1 MEFAWNTQKNKL
13 TDVKGK
19 EIEQE
24 RKSNNLKNEDI
35 DRRKTHLNYDLI
47 KSDLNLYQRVKK
59 RIDEV
64 RENSRI
70 QKNSVVM
77 YSNVITVN
85 EETYKSWGLGK
96 TKKYFESVTEYFKH
110 EFGEENIVSAKVHLD
125 ETAPHMHLQLVP
137 VSSEGKLQA
146 HKLMT
151 KDRINKIHSEAPKWL
166 QERGFEVE
174 RGKGKTGKK
183 NIKDIY
189 KYKAKKLEESVLE
202 LEDKI
207 VNLNKELERLEYEK
221 RTKVENLEESYRNYK
236 QHFFYIGQ
244 IDNIATVEI
253 EEGLFNKT
261 KTDFIKLHKDDF
273 NKLKECA
280 LKSVTQDSIRAYL
293 YSDFKRL
300 EEDNRR
306 LEEEKKEFE
315 EKYIEEY
322 WGHKRKDVK
331 FKFALEQLE
340 DRNSFIREN
349 DLIDMYN
356 DFIKRK
362 ENEKYNKIAISKS
375 NSADKDFEL

>member
-35 DRRKTHLNYDLI
+35 DRRKTYLNYDLI
-47 KSDLNLYQRVKK
+47 KSNLNLYQRVKK

-85 EETYKSWGLGK
+85 EETYKNWGLGK
-96 TKKYFESVTEYFKH
+96 TKKYFEAVTEYFKN

-151 KDRINKIHSEAPKWL
+151 KDRINKIHSDAPKWL
-166 QERGFEVE
+166 LERGFEVE

-189 KYKAKKLEESVLE
+189 KYKA
-202 LEDKI
+202 
-207 VNLNKELERLEYEK
+207 
-221 RTKVENLEESYRNYK
+221 
-236 QHFFYIGQ
+236 
-244 IDNIATVEI
+244 
-253 EEGLFNKT
+253 
-261 KTDFIKLHKDDF
+261 
-273 NKLKECA
+273 
-280 LKSVTQDSIRAYL
+280 
-293 YSDFKRL
+293 
-300 EEDNRR
+300 
-306 LEEEKKEFE
+306 
-315 EKYIEEY
+315 
-322 WGHKRKDVK
+322 
-331 FKFALEQLE
+331 
-340 DRNSFIREN
+340 
-349 DLIDMYN
+349 
-356 DFIKRK
+356 
-362 ENEKYNKIAISKS
+362 
-375 NSADKDFEL
+375 

>member
-35 DRRKTHLNYDLI
+35 DRRKTYLNYDLI
-47 KSDLNLYQRVKK
+47 KSNLNLYQRVKK

-85 EETYKSWGLGK
+85 EETYKNWGLGK
-96 TKKYFESVTEYFKH
+96 TKKYFEAVTEYFKN

-151 KDRINKIHSEAPKWL
+151 KDRINKIHSDAPKWL

-189 KYKAKKLEESVLE
+189 KYKAKRLEESVLA

-207 VNLNKELERLEYEK
+207 VNLNKELEQLEYEK
-221 RTKVENLEESYRNYK
+221 RTKAENLEESYRNYD
-236 QHFFYIGQ
+236 QHFFYVGQ
-244 IDNIATVEI
+244 INNIATVEI
-253 EEGLFNKT
+253 EEGLFNKV
-261 KTDFIKLHKDDF
+261 KTDFLKVHKGDF

-280 LKSVTQDSIRAYL
+280 LKFVTQESIKSYL

-300 EEDNRR
+300 EEYNKR
-306 LEEEKKEFE
+306 LESEKKEFE
-315 EKYIEEY
+315 EKYSEEH
-322 WGHKRKDVK
+322 WSHKRN
-331 FKFALEQLE
+331 
-340 DRNSFIREN
+340 RNMLKIRSEEVRDLKSFI
-349 DLIDMYN
+349 
-356 DFIKRK
+356 
-362 ENEKYNKIAISKS
+362 NEKNMIDEYNIFL
-375 NSADKDFEL
+375 NR

>member
-24 RKSNNLKNEDI
+24 RKSDNLKNEDI
-35 DRRKTHLNYDLI
+35 DRSKTCLNYDLI

-85 EETYKSWGLGK
+85 EETYKNWGLGK
-96 TKKYFESVTEYFKH
+96 TKKYFKAVTEYFKH

-137 VSSEGKLQA
+137 ISSEGKLQA

-166 QERGFEVE
+166 QECGFEVK
-174 RGKGKTGKK
+174 RGKGNTGKK

-207 VNLNKELERLEYEK
+207 VNLNKELEQLEYEK
-221 RTKVENLEESYRNYK
+221 RIKAESLEESYRNYK

-244 IDNIATVEI
+244 IDNIAVVEI
-253 EEGLFNKT
+253 EEGLFTKSKT
-261 KTDFIKLHKDDF
+261 GFLKVHKDDF
-273 NKLKECA
+273 NMLKESA
-280 LKSVTQDSIRAYL
+280 LKSVARESTKSYL

-300 EEDNRR
+300 EEDNKR
-306 LEEEKKEFE
+306 LKNEKKEFE
-315 EKYIEEY
+315 EKYLEEY
-322 WGHKRKDVK
+322 WGHKRKSTK
-331 FKFALEQLE
+331 FKLLEEQTENLKE
-340 DRNSFIREN
+340 FIRKN
-349 DLIDMYN
+349 NLADKYN
-356 DFIKRK
+356 DFVEKK
-362 ENEKYNKIAISKS
+362 ECEKCSRIAISYNK
-375 NSADKDFEL
+375 NKEIEL